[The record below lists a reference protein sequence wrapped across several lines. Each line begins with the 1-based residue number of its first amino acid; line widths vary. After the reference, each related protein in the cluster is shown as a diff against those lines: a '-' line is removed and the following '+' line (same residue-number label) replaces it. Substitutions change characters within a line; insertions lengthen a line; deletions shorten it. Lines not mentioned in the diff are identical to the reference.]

1 MPKLGMEP
9 IRREALV
16 KATIREVG
24 RAGSLDVTV
33 SQIAKA
39 AGVSG
44 ALAHHYFGTKEALL
58 ISAMRHILGLYGAE
72 VRAALASART
82 PRERLDGIVRASF
95 APSNFQPEVIA
106 AWLTF
111 YVTAQTSPDA
121 LRLLRVYTGRL
132 RSNLLHD
139 LRPLLGERAD
149 TAADGIGALI
159 DGLYIRHGLG
169 TACPEAATATV
180 LDYLDRLLVR
190 PDPTER
196 RPG

>member
-24 RAGSLDVTV
+24 LRGSADVTM

-39 AGVSG
+39 AGVSS

-58 ISAMRHILGLYGAE
+58 ISAMRHILRLYGEE
-72 VRAALASART
+72 VRVALDAAAT
-82 PRERLDGIVRASF
+82 PRARLEGIVRASF
-95 APSNFQPEVIA
+95 APVNFRPEVIA

-111 YVTAQTSPDA
+111 YVTAQTSPQA
-121 LRLLRVYTGRL
+121 LRLLAVYKGRL
-132 RSNLLHD
+132 RSNLVHD
-139 LRPLLGERAD
+139 LRPLVGDRAE
-149 TAADGIGALI
+149 AAAGGIGALI

-169 TACPEAATATV
+169 TADPEAASALV
-180 LDYLDRLLVR
+180 LDYLDRLLEGR
-190 PDPTER
+190 A
-196 RPG
+196 

>member
-24 RAGSLDVTV
+24 LRGSADVTM

-39 AGVSG
+39 AGVSS

-58 ISAMRHILGLYGAE
+58 ISAMRHILRLYGEE
-72 VRAALASART
+72 VRAALDGAAT
-82 PRERLDGIVRASF
+82 PRARLEGIVRASF
-95 APSNFQPEVIA
+95 APVNFRPEVIA

-111 YVTAQTSPDA
+111 YVTAQTSPQA
-121 LRLLRVYTGRL
+121 ERLLAVYKGRL
-132 RSNLLHD
+132 RSNLVHD
-139 LRPLLGERAD
+139 LRPLVGDRAEAG
-149 TAADGIGALI
+149 AAGIGALI

-169 TACPEAATATV
+169 TADPGAAAALV
-180 LDYLDRLLVR
+180 LDYLDRLLESR
-190 PDPTER
+190 A
-196 RPG
+196 

>member
-24 RAGSLDVTV
+24 LSGSADVTM

-39 AGVSG
+39 AGVSS

-58 ISAMRHILGLYGAE
+58 ISAMRHILRLYGEE
-72 VRAALASART
+72 VRVALDAAAT
-82 PRERLDGIVRASF
+82 PRARLEGIVRASF
-95 APSNFQPEVIA
+95 APVNFRSEVIA

-111 YVTAQTSPDA
+111 YVTAQTSPQA
-121 LRLLRVYTGRL
+121 LRLLAVYKGRL
-132 RSNLLHD
+132 RSNLVHD
-139 LRPLLGERAD
+139 LRPLVGDRAE
-149 TAADGIGALI
+149 AAAGGIGALI

-169 TACPEAATATV
+169 TADPEAASALV
-180 LDYLDRLLVR
+180 LDYLDRLLEGR
-190 PDPTER
+190 A
-196 RPG
+196 